1 MNRNQRRSRPTRA
14 EFDALVAQVA
24 DLVAVVDESLIGHIN
39 AVQGAVDVQLS
50 EVRREFADLL
60 AEARKVVKELK
71 NHG

>member
-1 MNRNQRRSRPTRA
+1 MNPQQRRGKPTRA
-14 EFDALVAQVA
+14 EFEELAAQLGTLEA
-24 DLVAVVDESLIGHIN
+24 SVDEALIGHIR

-71 NHG
+71 SRG